1 MSGAQ
6 DLIIRQLT
14 SADIA
19 NVRALHH
26 AHRSN
31 ASQDTLL
38 PIKYPTS
45 FFLQLTLLRERVCL
59 VAYHPQ
65 DPTTPVAFVS
75 AALQQ
80 NPRVHGLPKSYSLT
94 DGEDDF
100 SDPVVS
106 KDAPHIEILT
116 LGVLPAYQQRGVARV
131 LVRRVYDYFSENTN
145 APRDDTVVHTNV
157 ATSNTSALSFY
168 ERMGLKVASGVIRN
182 LYRAVPH
189 GSKDGYLLVGR
200 ISS

>member
-1 MSGAQ
+1 MHDSS
-6 DLIIRQLT
+6 DFLIRQLT

-19 NVRALHH
+19 NVRALHD
-26 AHRSN
+26 S
-31 ASQDTLL
+31 LL

-59 VAYHPQ
+59 VAYHPE
-65 DPTTPVAFVS
+65 DPTNPIAFIS

-80 NPRVHGLPKSYSLT
+80 NPRVHGLPTSYVLT

-100 SDPVVS
+100 SDPKVS
-106 KDAPHIEILT
+106 LKDAPHIEILT
-116 LGVLPAYQQRGVARV
+116 LGVLPAFQQRGVARL
-131 LVRRVYDYFSENTN
+131 LVRRVHNYFSEHSNHT
-145 APRDDTVVHTNV
+145 RDLRDGTVIHTNV
-157 ATSNTSALSFY
+157 ATSNAPALSFY

-182 LYRAVPH
+182 LYRACPH

-200 ISS
+200 IAS